1 MIAEIIIISSVKVLN
16 RLFDYEIPENMKIE
30 IGSRVFVPF
39 GNKKMPDE
47 GIVINIKEKSEY
59 KVKKILNVQDE
70 KINEEYIEL
79 AKWMAK
85 RYICNLSDC
94 LKLMLPPGTIKKN
107 VETRVKDRTINIVML
122 AKDIEEIEEEIE
134 NKKIK
139 SEKQIHVLEF
149 LINNQS
155 ATIQDIELFTD
166 S

>member
-94 LKLMLPPGTIKKN
+94 LKLMLPP
-107 VETRVKDRTINIVML
+107 
-122 AKDIEEIEEEIE
+122 
-134 NKKIK
+134 
-139 SEKQIHVLEF
+139 
-149 LINNQS
+149 
-155 ATIQDIELFTD
+155 
-166 S
+166 